1 MFVSLY
7 VTPFATM
14 KYRRNVLLS
23 KQIVKQENF
32 VRRHPLVDQLV
43 RARIPHRRIVG
54 GQAAKRERKV
64 LGSEPKEEPSDAL
77 PSSRGRVVLVTGST
91 LAGEAAAKL
100 EAHGLQAHYCKPYA
114 SPEDIAQLA
123 SDLQIEGLIVRQ
135 GQIDETVIAASP
147 RLKVIAKHGTGVN
160 NIDLEAAARL
170 GIPVLRA
177 LGANARSVAEHA
189 IALSIALLKDLVL
202 LDRAVKSGEWPKA
215 SYVGRDIVGTKLGLV
230 GFGAIGQ
237 EVATLGRGLGMSVSV
252 FDPYTTDLPQGVSRE
267 TDLNDLLATS
277 DIISLHCPLT
287 KETRR
292 LINAERLARMRRDA
306 FLVNTARGEIVDEAA
321 LVAALRNGTI
331 AGAGLDSFAEEPPP
345 KDSPL
350 WSVPNI
356 IVTPHTGGAAKGAMR
371 AMAETAARH
380 VISVLDGDGPDLRSV
395 ANPTFQDAASAAS

>member
-1 MFVSLY
+1 VQ
-7 VTPFATM
+7 A
-14 KYRRNVLLS
+14 
-23 KQIVKQENF
+23 VKW
-32 VRRHPLVDQLV
+32 
-43 RARIPHRRIVG
+43 
-54 GQAAKRERKV
+54 ERKV
-64 LGSEPKEEPSDAL
+64 LGSQPKEEASEAL
-77 PSSRGRVVLVTGST
+77 SSPQGRAVLVTGST
-91 LAGEAAAKL
+91 LAGEAAANL

-114 SPEDIAQLA
+114 SAEDIAQLA

-189 IALSIALLKDLVL
+189 IALSIALLKDLVP

-215 SYVGRDIVGTKLGLV
+215 GYIGRDIAGTKLGLV

-237 EVATLGRGLGMSVSV
+237 EVATLARGLGMSVTV
-252 FDPYTTDLPQGVSRE
+252 FDPYTADLPQEVSRE
-267 TDLNDLLATS
+267 TNLDDLLATS
-277 DIISLHCPLT
+277 DIVSLHCPLT
-287 KETRR
+287 KETRH
-292 LINAERLARMRRDA
+292 LINADRLTRMKREA

-321 LVAALRNGTI
+321 LVAALRNRTI

-350 WSVPNI
+350 WSLPNI

-380 VISVLDGDGPDLRSV
+380 IISVLDGDGPDLRSV
-395 ANPTFQDAASAAS
+395 ANPTFQDAAPVAR